1 MRQAIEYLVLTLLG
15 LHVIFACTPKHDV
28 SNTIVEDSTNVQNIS
43 SYVHYRTISNS
54 IDRKCREYFLVENG
68 DTLAYSFIVRNFTYS
83 NEYCLTISSM
93 NSWVKMYKNKNID
106 YIMNGL
112 DSCIGSLHPDYNL
125 DSLRFVE
132 VPLSIMGD
140 VALEFN
146 KVLDKERHPENYY
159 QHHPEVLQS
168 ALCTTSLNS
177 RVDLIM
183 KKHGICISEMETMY
197 GMFESREY
205 FLRNNVVCDSSKVP
219 QQLTLAYVRYKLE
232 PIQ

>member
-28 SNTIVEDSTNVQNIS
+28 SNTIVEDSTNVQKIS

-125 DSLRFVE
+125 DSFRFVE

-146 KVLDKERHPENYY
+146 KV
-159 QHHPEVLQS
+159 
-168 ALCTTSLNS
+168 
-177 RVDLIM
+177 
-183 KKHGICISEMETMY
+183 
-197 GMFESREY
+197 
-205 FLRNNVVCDSSKVP
+205 
-219 QQLTLAYVRYKLE
+219 
-232 PIQ
+232 